1 MDAAISLDSQHS
13 GLVELFCE
21 APGNRTGPFM
31 DFRGREIA
39 MSTVGPNVVVDG
51 NEVLHMAADR
61 VDVGKV
67 GEIERLILDGL
78 VG

>member
-13 GLVELFCE
+13 GFVELFCE

-31 DFRGREIA
+31 DLHGGEIA
-39 MSTVGPNVVVDG
+39 MSTVRPHIVVDG
-51 NEVLHMAADR
+51 NELLHMAADR